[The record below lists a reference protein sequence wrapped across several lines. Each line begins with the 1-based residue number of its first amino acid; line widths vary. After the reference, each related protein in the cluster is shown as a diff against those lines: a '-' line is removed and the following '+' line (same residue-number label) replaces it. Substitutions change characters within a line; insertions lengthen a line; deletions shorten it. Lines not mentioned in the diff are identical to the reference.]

1 MKRVI
6 ILTVAILFA
15 SCAGD
20 GQHPDFEKNVELS
33 KKIYV
38 TREDSNYRKIINEGD
53 VVTLLR
59 KKGWTVIRVREKPL
73 KVISKKFQY

>member
-1 MKRVI
+1 MKKVI

-33 KKIYV
+33 KKFFSASWG
-38 TREDSNYRKIINEGD
+38 RELQRDEGHD
-53 VVTLLR
+53 AR
-59 KKGWTVIRVREKPL
+59 
-73 KVISKKFQY
+73 